1 MRPIIYTLGPLATA
15 DADGIAQAQ
24 NPAGA
29 GNLTLNGALV
39 TAGVAQLGVARRVLI
54 TAAADESDRTFTIT
68 GTDWFGNAQV
78 EAITGPNA
86 TTVYTNSDFLTVT
99 SVATSGAGSGNIEVG
114 TNGVASS
121 PPLVLDIYARQTVA
135 LQVDA
140 VGTVNW
146 TVQQTLDNV
155 FDTESENIVWFDHPD
170 AEMVAETVDRQ
181 SRYDAVPFATRIVLN
196 SGAGSVVYTIV
207 QPGLIG

>member
-1 MRPIIYTLGPLATA
+1 MRLIVYTLGPIATA

-39 TAGVAQLGVARRVLI
+39 SGGVAQLGDARRVLI
-54 TAAADESDRTFTIT
+54 TAAGDESDRTFTIT
-68 GTDWFGNAQV
+68 GTDWFGNPLV

-86 TTVYTNSDFLTVT
+86 TTAYTNADFLTVS
-99 SVATSGAGSGNIEVG
+99 SVATSGAGSGNIEIG

-121 PPLVLDIYARQTVA
+121 PPLVLDIYARPQVS
-135 LQVDA
+135 LQVN
-140 VGTVNW
+140 VSGTVNW
-146 TVQQTLDNV
+146 TVQQTLDNP
-155 FDTESENIVWFDHPD
+155 FLTESENILWMDHSD
-170 AEMVAETVDRQ
+170 ANMVAETVDRQ
-181 SRYDAVPFATRIVLN
+181 GNYAYVPFATRVVLN
-196 SGAGSVVYTIV
+196 SGDGSLVYTVV